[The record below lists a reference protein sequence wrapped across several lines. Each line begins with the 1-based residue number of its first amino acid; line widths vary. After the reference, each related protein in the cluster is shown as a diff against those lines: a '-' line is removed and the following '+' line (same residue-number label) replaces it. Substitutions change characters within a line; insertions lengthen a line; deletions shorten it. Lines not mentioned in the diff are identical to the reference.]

1 MGALDGKV
9 AIVTGSTS
17 GLGEATALEMA
28 REGASVVVVGRRE
41 DRGRAVAQ
49 TINDGGGQAI
59 YVRTDVT
66 VRGDVEAMVD
76 ETVRRFGRLDCAVN
90 NAGIVGPI
98 FTPVAHVDEREWD
111 EVMNTNLRAVW
122 LCMAVEI
129 PVMLEAGAGSVVNVS
144 SVYGYK
150 PSPLGHGPYATTK
163 HALIGLSKTAAI
175 DYAAQGV
182 RCNVVAPGF
191 SHSEMV
197 DPAFEAMPELA
208 VDVLIRHSAMNR
220 LGDGLETAAAITWLC
235 SDSASFVN
243 GAVLSVDGGEY
254 TRMY

>member
-1 MGALDGKV
+1 
-9 AIVTGSTS
+9 
-17 GLGEATALEMA
+17 MA
-28 REGASVVVVGRRE
+28 REGACVVVVGRRE
-41 DRGRAVAQ
+41 ERGRAVAKE
-49 TINDGGGQAI
+49 IIDAGGEARC
-59 YVRTDVT
+59 VRGDVT
-66 VRGDVEAMVD
+66 QRGDVEAMVD

-98 FTPVAHVDEREWD
+98 STPVAHVEENEWD

-122 LCMAVEI
+122 LCMKAEV
-129 PVMLEAGAGSVVNVS
+129 PVMLDAGTGSIVNVS

-163 HALIGLSKTAAI
+163 HALVGLTKTAAI
-175 DYAAQGV
+175 DYAAQGI

-197 DPAFEAMPELA
+197 DPAFEAAPDFALE
-208 VDVLIRHSAMNR
+208 VLGRHSAMNR
-220 LGDGLETAAAITWLC
+220 LGEGVETAAAITWLC
-235 SDSASFVN
+235 SDRASFVN
-243 GAVLSVDGGEY
+243 GAVLSVDGGDC